1 MESGDNG
8 LHFLPF
14 DLNRPYRPNGISP
27 ELCRNQLGAREW
39 QRWLLLVE
47 ERAVLG
53 RVNLKSDPM
62 DTGRHRCEL
71 GMSIESAVRGSGFG
85 SALLDAATE
94 MARSSE
100 TLEWLDL
107 RVTAVNAPA
116 VALYQSRGF
125 IEIGRV
131 RDRFRIGGTSIDEI
145 LMTLNVK
152 DADGCA
158 RRT

>member
-1 MESGDNG
+1 MESGEDG
-8 LHFLPF
+8 LYFLPF
-14 DLNRPYRPNGISP
+14 DLNRPFRPNGINP
-27 ELCRNQLGAREW
+27 DFCRNQLEDREW

-47 ERAVLG
+47 QGAVRG
-53 RVNLKSDPM
+53 HASLKSDPM
-62 DTGRHRCEL
+62 DAGRHRCEL
-71 GMSIESAVRGSGFG
+71 GMGIESAARGSGFG

-107 RVTAVNAPA
+107 RVMAVNAPA

-131 RDRFRIGGTSIDEI
+131 RDRFRIGVTSIDEI

-152 DADGCA
+152 DANGCT